1 MHKKEVPRQKME
13 ASKLI
18 LCGSWAATIVLT
30 TIAVIATFADKD
42 TSNLTTITCL
52 AWAELTAAHS
62 FYYWKAKNENRA
74 KGVQQVVERMADKH
88 GVDDA
93 ARIAEIIYKE

>member
-1 MHKKEVPRQKME
+1 MHKKDVPRKNTE
-13 ASKLI
+13 FSKRI
-18 LCGSWAATIVLT
+18 IYGSWAAAITLT
-30 TIAVIATFADKD
+30 LIAVVGTFVDKD
-42 TSNLTTITCL
+42 ITNLTTLACL

-74 KGVQQVVERMADKH
+74 KGVQTVVERMAEQH
-88 GVDDA
+88 GVDGA